1 MTTTARD
8 VAPNFFMPTTRA
20 AGDEAREPLLGPSAP
35 SASASQPAR
44 PPPKSLIAMAAII
57 LIIYLLSPSKA
68 VARIHSV
75 VEPPQRALVEIAQCG
90 IGGCPP
96 PPPLDERLYEPLAT
110 QPSQTVTPPKESSS
124 PPPPPPSLL
133 HSPPPPEPGCD
144 ANGECSVAALVR
156 RHAVD
161 NTVVVT
167 FGNMRQSHFTENW
180 VYFLRK
186 LGVGGLLVGMMNMR
200 PTEPR
205 YAKLATKLRGFGVG
219 VYTVNS
225 PQVKRQPQGG
235 RWFHVLPLLRTG
247 ARVLLSD
254 SDVVWLRDPRPYLK
268 RLEQLHP
275 RLDFTVS
282 SDAQGGS
289 DGRRLEAPPVP
300 QRRRRKGRRAA
311 DDGGGGGGDGA
322 VPGDGGGTGVDDLDI
337 EAFGHCWTSMNIGI
351 MHFPPGNRPGTL
363 IAMQQA
369 ETHLSEENNLGRVD
383 QGPINYR
390 WKHGAGKWRW
400 KRQLHAVPDLSGER
414 LCGMVNG
421 TSVGAVLPS
430 AQFCNTLTHSVLHL
444 WKYPKDGSSRTRPFA
459 LHATWMRNQAEP
471 FKRMRL
477 REEMVWRDRAMWYGI
492 ERTGNGGLSATT
504 TSRKNADVFDSE
516 RAAHLEALGPTTP
529 TAGYIAYEPILKPEW
544 LELKEMVSVGG
555 ESFSG
560 ATLPPA
566 GQVYKGGIP
575 IHHLIL
581 IHEQLRQLRSALFIA
596 RSLNRALILPHT
608 ICSCEMGF
616 FSYHLQTNCRA
627 NDHPTIHL
635 PTNCSLDHYLDPK
648 NLDESP
654 FAHRERTFLQ
664 NPRTP
669 SQLLRK
675 ASKKVVVCKAGDMK
689 RNASPYN
696 SNNAL
701 ANFALGGEVRI
712 PHKPTITQLRRGL
725 LGTQSSRLLV
735 FDDVLSSFGGWG
747 DAPTHSATDEL
758 RQWHEDAQALLSSWC
773 CTDDK
778 RFKRLAGVIPYLL
791 PPLEGAERMEGHE
804 RLSWAAS
811 ALAEVF
817 EIAKEPQ
824 RAAEIRPPT

>member
-1 MTTTARD
+1 
-8 VAPNFFMPTTRA
+8 
-20 AGDEAREPLLGPSAP
+20 
-35 SASASQPAR
+35 
-44 PPPKSLIAMAAII
+44 
-57 LIIYLLSPSKA
+57 
-68 VARIHSV
+68 
-75 VEPPQRALVEIAQCG
+75 
-90 IGGCPP
+90 
-96 PPPLDERLYEPLAT
+96 
-110 QPSQTVTPPKESSS
+110 
-124 PPPPPPSLL
+124 
-133 HSPPPPEPGCD
+133 
-144 ANGECSVAALVR
+144 
-156 RHAVD
+156 
-161 NTVVVT
+161 
-167 FGNMRQSHFTENW
+167 
-180 VYFLRK
+180 
-186 LGVGGLLVGMMNMR
+186 
-200 PTEPR
+200 
-205 YAKLATKLRGFGVG
+205 
-219 VYTVNS
+219 
-225 PQVKRQPQGG
+225 
-235 RWFHVLPLLRTG
+235 
-247 ARVLLSD
+247 
-254 SDVVWLRDPRPYLK
+254 
-268 RLEQLHP
+268 
-275 RLDFTVS
+275 
-282 SDAQGGS
+282 
-289 DGRRLEAPPVP
+289 
-300 QRRRRKGRRAA
+300 
-311 DDGGGGGGDGA
+311 
-322 VPGDGGGTGVDDLDI
+322 
-337 EAFGHCWTSMNIGI
+337 
-351 MHFPPGNRPGTL
+351 
-363 IAMQQA
+363 MQQA

-616 FSYHLQTNCRA
+616 FPYHLQTNCRA

-635 PTNCSLDHYLDPK
+635 PTNCSRSLPRSE
-648 NLDESP
+648 ESRRI
-654 FAHRERTFLQ
+654 AI
-664 NPRTP
+664 RTP
-669 SQLLRK
+669 RANLPSEPADAEPAATQGLEESRRLQGGRHEVQRKPLQQQQCARQLCAWWRGAHPSQ
-675 ASKKVVVCKAGDMK
+675 ADNHSA
-689 RNASPYN
+689 AQP
-696 SNNAL
+696 
-701 ANFALGGEVRI
+701 
-712 PHKPTITQLRRGL
+712 
-725 LGTQSSRLLV
+725 GTQSSRLLV

-791 PPLEGAERMEGHE
+791 PPLEGQSVWRGHE